1 MGGMDEMKRAAG
13 VAAAAFV
20 EDGWA
25 VGLGTGSTVHHTLL
39 ELGRRVRDEGL
50 DIVGVP
56 TSVRTERTAVEVGIP
71 LGDLDE
77 VGRLDIAIDGADE
90 VDPRHD
96 LIKGLGGALLREKVV
111 AVHSAELV
119 VVVDDSKLV
128 ERLGTRAPVPVEVLR
143 MGHRRLADEL
153 WTLGCKPT
161 LRMDPST
168 GAPFV
173 TDNGNYIYDCR
184 FEGGVGE
191 PRELELRLRSLV
203 GVVDCGLFLGL
214 AGRIVVAG
222 RGGVVIRARP

>member
-1 MGGMDEMKRAAG
+1 MDEMKRAAG

-25 VGLGTGSTVHHTLL
+25 VGLGTGSTVHHTLI
-39 ELGRRVRDEGL
+39 ELGRRVREEGL

-77 VGRLDIAIDGADE
+77 LGRLDIAIDGADE
-90 VDPRHD
+90 VDPHHD

-119 VVVDDSKLV
+119 VVVDESKLV

-143 MGHRRLADEL
+143 MGHRRLGTEL
-153 WTLGCKPT
+153 GSLGCRPL
-161 LRMDPST
+161 LRKDAST

-173 TDNGNYIYDCR
+173 TDNCNYIYDCA

-191 PRELELRLRSLV
+191 PRELERRLRSMV

-214 AGRIVVAG
+214 AGRVVVAG
-222 RGGVVIRARP
+222 RGGVIIRARP

>member
-1 MGGMDEMKRAAG
+1 MDEMKRAAG

-20 EDGWA
+20 EDGWG
-25 VGLGTGSTVHHTLL
+25 VGLGTGSTVHHTLV
-39 ELGRRVRDEGL
+39 ELGRRVREEGL

-56 TSVRTERTAVEVGIP
+56 TSTRTERTAVEVGIP

-77 VGRLDIAIDGADE
+77 IGRLDIAIDGADE

-143 MGHRRLADEL
+143 MGHRRLATEL
-153 WTLGCKPT
+153 GSLGCRPA
-161 LRMDPST
+161 LRKDASS

-173 TDNGNYIYDCR
+173 TDNGNYIYDCA
-184 FEGGVGE
+184 FDGGIGE
-191 PRELELRLRSLV
+191 PRELERQLRSLV
-203 GVVDCGLFLGL
+203 GVVDSGLFLGL
-214 AGRIVVAG
+214 AGRVVVAG
-222 RGGVVIRARP
+222 RGGVIVRASP